1 MNISK
6 TDAEIPGL
14 LMAATDSPWIDNLQK
29 GRWCKNTPW
38 RLKSTALS
46 ALPADTTSQLNILR
60 HYRHALGMDS
70 AQIGVLE

>member
-14 LMAATDSPWIDNLQK
+14 LRAVAILDADSPWIDNLQK

-38 RLKSTALS
+38 NKIPRS
-46 ALPADTTSQLNILR
+46 
-60 HYRHALGMDS
+60 
-70 AQIGVLE
+70 